1 MHHHNVS
8 HSPISFARF
17 EPVFAKARMLSDLIG
32 HEAYLATVKPFQ
44 TTREIEG
51 AIDRKLTELKQE
63 AVNG

>member
-17 EPVFAKARMLSDLIG
+17 DGVFKKANQLAELIG
-32 HEAYLATVKPFQ
+32 REAYLETVRPFE